1 VTSPFTVLH
10 VCTGNICRSPMSERI
25 LAGLTGEDVYNHGA
39 GISAY
44 HEGENMQHNAMTELE
59 SRGYDFDGHRARHLL
74 REHVEASDLILVATI
89 GHLDYIAER
98 FPEASAKTFLV
109 RSFGPMADALA
120 DALPEG
126 DTAVR
131 GRALVDAAAA
141 RRGDYDELDL
151 ADPWGMSQTVYA
163 QIADQ
168 LEAALKPVAAAL
180 EPRP

>member
-1 VTSPFTVLH
+1 MTSPFTVLH

-44 HEGENMQHNAMTELE
+44 HEGENMQNNAMTELE
-59 SRGYDFDGHRARHLL
+59 SRGFDPDGHRARHLL
-74 REHVEASDLILVATI
+74 REHVEASDLILVATT

-98 FPEASAKTFLV
+98 FPEASGKTFLV
-109 RSFGPMADALA
+109 RSFGPMAADLA
-120 DALPEG
+120 ETLPDG

-131 GRALVDAAAA
+131 GKALVDAADA
-141 RRGDYDELDL
+141 RRGDYEELDL
-151 ADPWGMSQTVYA
+151 ADPWGMRQEVYA

-168 LEAALKPVAAAL
+168 LEAALRPVAAAL
-180 EPRP
+180 EAR

>member
-1 VTSPFTVLH
+1 MTSPFTVLH

-44 HEGENMQHNAMTELE
+44 HEGENMQNNAMTELE
-59 SRGYDFDGHRARHLL
+59 SRGYDPDGHRARHLL

-98 FPEASAKTFLV
+98 FPEAVAKTFLV
-109 RSFGPMADALA
+109 RSFGPMAADLA
-120 DALPEG
+120 DSLPDG

-131 GRALVDAAAA
+131 GKALVDAADA
-141 RRGDYDELDL
+141 RRGGYDELDL

-163 QIADQ
+163 KIADQ
-168 LEAALKPVAAAL
+168 LETALKPVASAL
-180 EPRP
+180 EPR

>member
-44 HEGENMQHNAMTELE
+44 HEGENMQNNAMTELE
-59 SRGYDFDGHRARHLL
+59 SRGFDPDGHRARHLL
-74 REHVEASDLILVATI
+74 REHVEASDLILVATT

-98 FPEASAKTFLV
+98 FPEASGKTFLV
-109 RSFGPMADALA
+109 RSFGPMAADLA
-120 DALPEG
+120 ETLPDG

-131 GRALVDAAAA
+131 GKALVDAADA
-141 RRGDYDELDL
+141 RRGDYEELDL
-151 ADPWGMSQTVYA
+151 ADPWGMRQEVYA

-168 LEAALKPVAAAL
+168 LEAALRPVAAAL
-180 EPRP
+180 EARP

>member
-25 LAGLTGEDVYNHGA
+25 LAGLTGEDVLNHGA
-39 GISAY
+39 GISAF
-44 HEGENMQHNAMTELE
+44 HEGENMQHNAMTELD
-59 SRGYDFDGHRARHLL
+59 SRGYDPDGHRARHLL

-89 GHLDYIAER
+89 GHLEYLGER
-98 FPEASAKTFLV
+98 FPESFAKAFLV
-109 RSFGPMADALA
+109 RSFGSMAADLA
-120 DALPEG
+120 DSLPDG

-131 GRALVDAAAA
+131 GKALVDAADA
-141 RRGDYDELDL
+141 RRGDYDEIDL
-151 ADPWGMSQTVYA
+151 ADPWGMRQAVYA

-180 EPRP
+180 EPRS